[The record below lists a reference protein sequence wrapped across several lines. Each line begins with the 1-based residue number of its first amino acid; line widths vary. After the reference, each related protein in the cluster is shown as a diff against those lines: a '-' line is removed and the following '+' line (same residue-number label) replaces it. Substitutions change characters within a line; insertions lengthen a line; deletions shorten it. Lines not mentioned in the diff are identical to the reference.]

1 MTIFGTRPE
10 IIRLSLIM
18 KILDQYCEQVT
29 VHTGQNYDESLSDI
43 FLRDL
48 EVRQPD
54 EHFGIKS
61 KTFGEQIGQI
71 LSKTDEV
78 FEKHKPEKVVIL
90 GDTNSALSAIVAARR
105 GIPVY
110 HLEAG
115 NRCYDDRVP
124 EEINRRIIDHSSR
137 ILLPYT
143 ERSKDNL
150 VREGIERE
158 RIFVTGNPIK
168 EVLDHYSETI
178 DESDVLERFETNPF
192 DYFLITLHRAEN
204 VDTFERLENIFKG
217 FAAVANKYNK
227 KILISTHPRTAEK
240 LNQFGI
246 NPDDRNIK
254 LLKPLGFFEFVK
266 LEKNALGV
274 LTDSGTVQEECSIFG
289 IPNVTLRDVT
299 ERPETIECGSNILSG
314 ADPEMILRAVD
325 IAISQP
331 ATWNPPKEYLVENVS
346 QTVCKIVLGYSSV
359 KKHVS

>member
-1 MTIFGTRPE
+1 
-10 IIRLSLIM
+10 M
-18 KILDQYCEQVT
+18 KILDQYCRQIT
-29 VHTGQNYDESLSDI
+29 VHTGQNFDESLSDI

-54 EHFGIKS
+54 EHFGIRS

-71 LSKTDEV
+71 LTKTDEV
-78 FEKHKPEKVVIL
+78 LEKHKPDRILIL

-105 GIPVY
+105 GIPVF
-110 HLEAG
+110 HMEAG

-137 ILLPYT
+137 TLLPYT
-143 ERSKDNL
+143 ERSKENL

-158 RIFVTGNPIK
+158 RIFITGNPIK
-168 EVLDHYSETI
+168 EVLDHYSGAI
-178 DESDVLERFETNPF
+178 DASDVLDKFEVSAF
-192 DYFLITLHRAEN
+192 EYFLITLHRSEN
-204 VDTFERLENIFKG
+204 VDKSDRLKQIFKS
-217 FAAVANKYNK
+217 FNEISRKFQK

-240 LNQFGI
+240 LSEFGVETS
-246 NPDDRNIK
+246 DENIK
-254 LLKPLGFFEFVK
+254 LLKPLGFFDFVK
-266 LEKNALGV
+266 LEKNALAV

-314 ADPEMILRAVD
+314 ADPELIVKSVE

-331 ATWNPPKEYLVENVS
+331 ATWNPPKEYMVENVA
-346 QTVCKIVLGYSSV
+346 QTVSKIILGYSSI
-359 KKHVS
+359 KRHIS